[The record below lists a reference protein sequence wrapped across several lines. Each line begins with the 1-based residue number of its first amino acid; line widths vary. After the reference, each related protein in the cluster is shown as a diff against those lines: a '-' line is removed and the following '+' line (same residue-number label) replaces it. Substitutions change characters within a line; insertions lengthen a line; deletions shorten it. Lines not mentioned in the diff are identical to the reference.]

1 MVEIERKFLVSNLAQ
16 CLSQAQGCS
25 HMTQGYL
32 SLDPARTVRVRH
44 TPSQSLLTIKGAS
57 NTKGDTRSEFEYPIP
72 VEDAHQLLKFC
83 ADKIIKKTRHRVP
96 YGNHIFEVDVFEGA
110 LSGLVLAEVELQ
122 SSGESVDLPN
132 WIGKEVTGDKRF
144 YNSQLAQSLAPPE
157 L

>member
-1 MVEIERKFLVSNLAQ
+1 MIEIERKFLVSNLAQ
-16 CLSQAQGCS
+16 CLSQAQGSS

-44 TPSQSLLTIKGAS
+44 TPSQSFLTIKGPS
-57 NTKGDTRSEFEYPIP
+57 NAKGDTRWEFEYTIP
-72 VEDAHQLLKFC
+72 QEEAQQLLKFC
-83 ADKIIKKTRHRVP
+83 ADKIIKKIRHRVP

-110 LSGLVLAEVELQ
+110 LSGLVLAEVELG
-122 SSGESVDLPN
+122 SSDESLDLPS

-144 YNSQLAQSLAPPE
+144 YNSQLAQSIAPPE

>member
-16 CLSQAQGCS
+16 CLSQAQGSS

-44 TPSQSLLTIKGAS
+44 TPSQSFLTIKGPPNA
-57 NTKGDTRSEFEYPIP
+57 KGDTRSEFEYTIP
-72 VEDAHQLLKFC
+72 QEEAQQLLKFC
-83 ADKIIKKTRHRVP
+83 ADKIIKKIRHRVP

-110 LSGLVLAEVELQ
+110 LSGLVLAEVELG
-122 SSGESVDLPN
+122 SSGESVDLPS